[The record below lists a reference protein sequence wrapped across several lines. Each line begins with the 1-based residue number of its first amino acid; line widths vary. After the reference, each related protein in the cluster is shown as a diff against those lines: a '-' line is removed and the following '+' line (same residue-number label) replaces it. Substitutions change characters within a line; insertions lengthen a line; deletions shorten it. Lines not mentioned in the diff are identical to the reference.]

1 VTAGTGGP
9 GAPGHDEPG
18 PDGPCSPDP
27 DGPGSPD
34 HDEPGEGGD
43 ADGPDADGPDAP
55 LPSGWVRIGERG
67 WWSSWAGYSAV
78 FVVTMIV
85 YLGAQAG
92 RFFDGVVPFPSNLL
106 LGAVLIAA
114 LMWVVTAVRNA
125 IYPPPWVNLDTDQLR
140 AGTRRTVA
148 LGDVDRALVP
158 LDPALRSDV
167 LVLRLTAKE
176 ARVEII
182 LRDRRGPRL
191 DGTSTWVLAEAL
203 RRTAVAMPTSTNDPT
218 GRFGRYNFPGHIGLD
233 DAIALVEHPPAPGA
247 PLPASW

>member
-1 VTAGTGGP
+1 MTAGTGGP
-9 GAPGHDEPG
+9 GAPDHDEPG
-18 PDGPCSPDP
+18 P

-43 ADGPDADGPDAP
+43 ADGPDADGPDADGPDAP
-55 LPSGWVRIGERG
+55 LPSGWVRIGERS

-78 FVVTMIV
+78 FVVTTIV
-85 YLGAQAG
+85 YFGAQAG
-92 RFFDGVVPFPSNLL
+92 RFFDGLVPFPSDLL

-114 LMWVVTAVRNA
+114 LMWVATAVRNA
-125 IYPPPWVNLDTDQLR
+125 IYPQPWVNLDTDQLR

-148 LGDVDRALVP
+148 LVDVDRALVP

-191 DGTSTWVLAEAL
+191 DGTSTRVLAEAL
-203 RRTAVAMPTSTNDPT
+203 RRTSVAMPTSATDPT
-218 GRFGRYNFPGHIGLD
+218 GRFGRYNFPGHIGLG
-233 DAIALVEHPPAPGA
+233 DAVALVERPPAPGA